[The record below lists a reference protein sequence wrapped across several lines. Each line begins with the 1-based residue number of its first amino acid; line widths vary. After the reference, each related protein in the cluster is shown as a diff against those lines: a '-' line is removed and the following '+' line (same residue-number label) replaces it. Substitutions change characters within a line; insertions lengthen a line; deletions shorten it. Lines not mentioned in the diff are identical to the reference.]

1 MKEFAYIHDDG
12 DVSASLRTVPFL
24 SSFTEEQLDDV
35 LNSSSL
41 LQCDP
46 EDVIIKEGTI
56 DSRFYILLS
65 GELEVRVAG
74 KSVATISRIGEVFGE
89 LALVNQDKR
98 LASVIASTRAVCLA
112 VDQKFLQDIR
122 PRNEDPAF
130 HASLYEFVARLIA
143 RKLDLTSRRLGEVE
157 KELRELKGETTPP
170 APTKKAK
177 PQRSAAAR

>member
-12 DVSASLRTVPFL
+12 DLSASLRTVPFL

-46 EDVIIKEGTI
+46 EDVIIREGSI

-65 GELEVRVAG
+65 GELDVRVSG
-74 KSVATISRIGEVFGE
+74 KPVAHIARIGEVFGE
-89 LALVNQDKR
+89 LALVNKDKR

-122 PRNEDPAF
+122 PRDEDPAF

-143 RKLDLTSRRLGEVE
+143 RKLDMTSRRLAEVE
-157 KELRELKGETTPP
+157 KELRELKGEAGEAP
-170 APTKKAK
+170 AKAVKKAK
-177 PQRSAAAR
+177 ARH

>member
-1 MKEFAYIHDDG
+1 MKEFAYIHDHG
-12 DVSASLRTVPFL
+12 DLPASLRAVPFL
-24 SSFTEEQLDDV
+24 SSFTEDQLDDV

-46 EDVIIKEGTI
+46 GDVIIKEGTI

-74 KSVATISRIGEVFGE
+74 KTVAAISRIGEVFGE

-98 LASVIASTRAVCLA
+98 LASVISSTKSVCLA

-130 HASLYEFVARLIA
+130 HASLYEFVARLVA
-143 RKLDLTSRRLGEVE
+143 RKLDLTSRRLAEVE
-157 KELRELKGETTPP
+157 KELLQFKNGAANTV
-170 APTKKAK
+170 KAK
-177 PQRSAAAR
+177 TSKVKAKAE